1 MKSTVHLEERYG
13 QSGVRLQLQLC
24 CIIFERVINDDEASC
39 IPYACSHATKK
50 NDATL
55 TVGMVYLHRFIF
67 CETACTLSSKMQVM
81 MFNFSRRVS
90 QCSSSHLES
99 IFYPLLISLLS
110 VTTVL

>member
-1 MKSTVHLEERYG
+1 MMKHL
-13 QSGVRLQLQLC
+13 V
-24 CIIFERVINDDEASC
+24 FHT
-39 IPYACSHATKK
+39 HATKK

-55 TVGMVYLHRFIF
+55 TVGIVYLHIFIF

-90 QCSSSHLES
+90 QCSSSHLLES

-110 VTTVL
+110 VPRSTYCNLYDISERKRTIEKDFSSSLR